1 MDGRLGVVRIIGGVV
16 VGGIILVLMSVYRN
30 EGSLTSGAATL
41 GITLGFL
48 VLVLPQLAFGAYLLM
63 QSKQESIVAESA
75 GKQRKMLGMIKAKGQ
90 VHISDLAIEMRSSR
104 EEIQGML
111 YELVNMGLYSGYIN
125 WDEGILY
132 SSEASE
138 LRTLDRC
145 KNCNGQLEIAGKGV
159 IRCPYCGTD
168 YFLP

>member
-1 MDGRLGVVRIIGGVV
+1 MGKSLGIILIIGGIV
-16 VGGIILVLMSVYRN
+16 VGGIIVALMTVYRN

-41 GITLGFL
+41 GMVIGFL
-48 VLVLPQLAFGAYLLM
+48 VLVLPQLGFGAYLLLRGR
-63 QSKQESIVAESA
+63 QEAVVAESA
-75 GKQRKMLGMIKAKGQ
+75 GKQRQMLGMIKARGQ
-90 VHISDLAIEMRSSR
+90 VNIADLAIDLRTNR
-104 EEIQGML
+104 DEIQRMI

-125 WDEGILY
+125 WNEGTLY

-145 KNCNGQLEIAGKGV
+145 KNCNGQLELAGKGV
-159 IRCPYCGTD
+159 IRCPYCGTE

>member
-1 MDGRLGVVRIIGGVV
+1 MGKTLGIILIIGGIV
-16 VGGIILVLMSVYRN
+16 VGIIILALMSVYRS

-41 GITLGFL
+41 GIALGFL
-48 VLVLPQLAFGAYLLM
+48 VLVLPQLGFGAFLLM
-63 QSKQESIVAESA
+63 CGRQESVVAESA
-75 GKQRKMLGMIKAKGQ
+75 SKQRKMLGMIKAKGQ
-90 VHISDLAIEMRSSR
+90 VHISDLAIEMRCTR

-111 YELVNMGLYSGYIN
+111 YELVNMGLYSGYVN

-159 IRCPYCGTD
+159 IRCPYCGTE